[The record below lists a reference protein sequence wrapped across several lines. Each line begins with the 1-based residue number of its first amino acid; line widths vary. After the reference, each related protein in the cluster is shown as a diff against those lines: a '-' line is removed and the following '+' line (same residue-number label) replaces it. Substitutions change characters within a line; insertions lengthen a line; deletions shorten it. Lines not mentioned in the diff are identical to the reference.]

1 MFELTKNLMKRT
13 NLLIALLLLA
23 ASSVFWKCGD
33 TPPPPVSPQDAQ
45 LTKLSQTWKA
55 TSVTFGGNPLPTPT
69 GYESFVLTASGT
81 AGNPVFSYTTSGRPA
96 KSPWP
101 ASGTFEFGTDFATT
115 IKRDDGII
123 VTYSVT
129 ASQLQLTFNYTGS
142 GFTAR
147 TGNVVGD
154 WVFNFGL

>member
-1 MFELTKNLMKRT
+1 MKRT

-33 TPPPPVSPQDAQ
+33 TPPPPVNPQDAQ

-55 TSVTFGGNPLPTPT
+55 TSVTFNGNPLPTPT
-69 GYESFVLTASGT
+69 GYESFVLTASGK

-101 ASGTFEFGTDFATT
+101 ASGTFTFGTDFATV
-115 IKRDDGII
+115 II
-123 VTYSVT
+123 REDLPNNPVTYSVT
-129 ASQLQLTFNYTGS
+129 ATQLQLTFTYVGS
-142 GFTAR
+142 GFLAR
-147 TGNVVGD
+147 TGNVEGG